1 MDTNYITVLLIV
13 IVITKVICLTNN
25 YCGASFTDTSN
36 RYIFLLA
43 YSKILS
49 FFLIC
54 VSRSAVW
61 VMHIE
66 RPWHSDAVLQDNR
79 AYSFKT
85 FDFYT
90 FTMARF
96 GFKNGTI
103 KLEEIPAAYYS
114 GQTINGSVVFN
125 LRAPLNYSGG
135 YLIKYFCLFWCR
147 KKSSKK
153 GF

>member
-1 MDTNYITVLLIV
+1 
-13 IVITKVICLTNN
+13 
-25 YCGASFTDTSN
+25 
-36 RYIFLLA
+36 
-43 YSKILS
+43 
-49 FFLIC
+49 
-54 VSRSAVW
+54 
-61 VMHIE
+61 
-66 RPWHSDAVLQDNR
+66 
-79 AYSFKT
+79 
-85 FDFYT
+85 
-90 FTMARF
+90 MADL